1 MEDILFS
8 LIWAAAF
15 NVAGYAISLI
25 FNFFL
30 SKAADGEVTHVSS
43 RPRESS
49 VLSVRYNAGI
59 SSLSLRKATK
69 KDIDHLHVGDV
80 VAVRYQLSKPE
91 RFWLDG
97 LGEIHPLADLLVTIG
112 HRLLIVGGIFA
123 LLHFLAG

>member
-15 NVAGYAISLI
+15 NVAGYAISLKPII
-25 FNFFL
+25 FL
-30 SKAADGEVTHVSS
+30 LKAEDGEVTNVTY
-43 RPRESS
+43 RPRKSC
-49 VLSVRYNAGI
+49 VLSVGCNYGI
-59 SSLSLRKATK
+59 GSLASRKATK

-97 LGEIHPLADLLVTIG
+97 LGEIQPLADLLVTIG